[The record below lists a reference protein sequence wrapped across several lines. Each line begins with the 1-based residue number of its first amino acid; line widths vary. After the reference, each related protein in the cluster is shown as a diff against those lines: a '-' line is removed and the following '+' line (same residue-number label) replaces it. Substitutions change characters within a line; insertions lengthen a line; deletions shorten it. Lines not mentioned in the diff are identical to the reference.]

1 MPRVVDAEQRRS
13 ELTEATARVIA
24 RSGIE
29 GATMRE
35 IAAEAGQTTGAL
47 THYFTD
53 RQELMLAT
61 FQASLAARRSARARR
76 AESSPIEQLRASLEG
91 ALALDDDRRRHWLV
105 TLTACT
111 QATGDGQLAVAQR
124 DAYREFRDHITRL
137 VRDAELATDPVDP
150 TDTTDT
156 DDTDDAVTTAERL
169 IALVDGVAIQALFDP
184 ASWPAARQRAA
195 LDAALTV

>member
-1 MPRVVDAEQRRS
+1 MPRVVDVEQRRS
-13 ELTEATARVIA
+13 ELTDATARVIA

-35 IAAEAGQTTGAL
+35 IAAEAGWTTGAL

-53 RQELMLAT
+53 RQELLLST

-76 AESSPIEQLRASLEG
+76 ASASPADRLRASLEG

-111 QATGDGQLAVAQR
+111 QATGDEQLAAAQR
-124 DAYREFRDHITRL
+124 DAYREFREYIAGL
-137 VRDAELATDPVDP
+137 VVEAGLTGNAGEAR
-150 TDTTDT
+150 
-156 DDTDDAVTTAERL
+156 TTAERL

-184 ASWPAARQRAA
+184 ASWPASRQRAA
-195 LDAALTV
+195 LDAALAA